1 MSATIQLD
9 DCPILLWVARSDVL
23 EFSEIPGTPVTTVP
37 DTPGEVL
44 SVSGVVGRRS
54 APPFHTKGVHIR
66 QSRLW

>member
-9 DCPILLWVARSDVL
+9 DFPIPLWVPRSDVL
-23 EFSEIPGTPVTTVP
+23 EFSELPGTPVTTVP

-54 APPFHTKGVHIR
+54 APPFLTKGVHIR
-66 QSRLW
+66 QTRLR